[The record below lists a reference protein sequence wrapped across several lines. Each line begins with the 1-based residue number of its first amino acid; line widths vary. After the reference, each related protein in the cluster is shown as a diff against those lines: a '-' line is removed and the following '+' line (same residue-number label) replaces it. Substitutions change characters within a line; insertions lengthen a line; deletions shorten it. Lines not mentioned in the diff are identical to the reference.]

1 MRELPY
7 RFIPEGE
14 RLGIY
19 MPLSVALVD
28 YEDVLQCGITPRE
41 ACERIAKVY
50 SGPVAINIWD
60 TSTAVATTSDGIM
73 VDGSIVA
80 MAASDYGVINK
91 EFGYAEMLEIP
102 WSSEEAEAL
111 IAEEP
116 HMQQWVKNY
125 PGKRLLTHPAHLNLP
140 VHQATITGRA
150 GNNNSATEMMHYI
163 TMRELLMPLG
173 GQIELMTNGRVVIGR
188 TGGVISVSINIS
200 VGEKYSRIVPGGKL
214 KAGDTLH
221 GSGEYAKTLKAHI
234 PIIAAS
240 KGRHAAAIIKA
251 LEAGMVPARDV
262 GAAPAIIAVARHL
275 GIRVPVEGITPRAF
289 RELESIGLTKEKIAE
304 KTDIMSPEEIIAH
317 ADKIIPGIEHAKEY
331 AAEDVFVR
339 LTV

>member
-1 MRELPY
+1 MKELAY

-28 YEDVLQCGITPRE
+28 YEDVLQCDITPRE
-41 ACERIAKVY
+41 ACERIAKAY
-50 SGPVAINIWD
+50 PGPVAINIWD

-80 MAASDYGVINK
+80 MASSDYGVINK

-102 WSSEEAEAL
+102 WASQEAENL
-111 IAEEP
+111 ITAEP

-173 GQIELMTNGRVVIGR
+173 GQIELMNDGRVTIGY
-188 TGGVISVSINIS
+188 TGDVISVGIGMS

-214 KAGDTLH
+214 KPGDTLH

-240 KGRHAAAIIKA
+240 KGKHAAAIIKA
-251 LEAGMVPARDV
+251 LEAGMVPAREV
-262 GAAPAIIAVARHL
+262 GVAPAIIAIAHCL
-275 GIRVPVEGITPRAF
+275 GIHIPVENITERAYQELRSVGIT
-289 RELESIGLTKEKIAE
+289 KEWITAN
-304 KTDIMSPEEIIAH
+304 TDILSPEEIIAN
-317 ADKIIPGIEHAKEY
+317 ADKIIPGIDNAKEY
-331 AAEDVFVR
+331 AAEDIFEKR
-339 LTV
+339 TI